1 MVSVVLHSAISTWL
15 EEQVNTNL
23 RLTAVQVSS
32 VIFDP
37 DEPQGSIDIE
47 DVRLQF
53 ESSGNIAEESF
64 LGDRFFFVRLVNII
78 DNTVIANSAGYDIP
92 IRITDEWPKA
102 LRRSGWMR
110 PNHCVSILY
119 R

>member
-92 IRITDEWPKA
+92 ITRITNGGESFETVWLDETQP
-102 LRRSGWMR
+102 LR
-110 PNHCVSILY
+110 IY
-119 R
+119 T